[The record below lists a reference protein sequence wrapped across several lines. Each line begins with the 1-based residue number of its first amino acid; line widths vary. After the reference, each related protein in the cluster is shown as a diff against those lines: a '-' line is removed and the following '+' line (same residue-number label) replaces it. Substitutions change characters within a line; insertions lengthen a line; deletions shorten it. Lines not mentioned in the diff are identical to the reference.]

1 MNIFH
6 KADVRYM
13 KLTISLIGATYIHKK
28 EINHILLMYVTY
40 ILDRDYGYF

>member
-28 EINHILLMYVTY
+28 RNQSY
-40 ILDRDYGYF
+40 ITDVCDIYSRS